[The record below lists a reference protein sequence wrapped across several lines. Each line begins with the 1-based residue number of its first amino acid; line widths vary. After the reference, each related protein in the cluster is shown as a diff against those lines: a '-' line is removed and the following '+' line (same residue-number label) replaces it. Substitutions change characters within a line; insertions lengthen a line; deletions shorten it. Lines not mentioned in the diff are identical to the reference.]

1 MLDFDWNQMRTNIP
15 APVRVT
21 SGQVSIAPKAVTS
34 RRNPRVGIYARKVM
48 TLSFGIVG
56 LSLLVSFALHTLAT
70 SISYKVQLAKLEVAA
85 QMERNSRLQ
94 MSLDNLVSNQ
104 QTSRQLGLSEFST
117 PERITTGGR

>member
-1 MLDFDWNQMRTNIP
+1 MRTNIP

-21 SGQVSIAPKAVTS
+21 SGQVSIAPKAVAPT
-34 RRNPRVGIYARKVM
+34 RNPRVGRYARKVM